1 MGKTCEGEGEG
12 VEVNKLMLREQ
23 LIQFFSEDIGHGD
36 LTSEAIFDNE
46 KGKAY
51 FLAKDEGIF
60 CGEEVIFSAYQ
71 LFDPA
76 IEVIMHKKDGDA
88 VRGGEIICE
97 VYGKARDLLTSER
110 VILNIIQRLSGIA
123 TETNKAVKQMEGT
136 SIRICDTRKTTPG
149 LRMLEKYAVTCGGGF
164 NHRFGLHDA
173 VLIKDNHI
181 AQCGGDLDTA
191 VKRVKEKLGHMVK
204 VEVEVESCEE
214 VKRAVTSNVDVI
226 MFDNCS
232 PTEAKDWR
240 ELVPDSI
247 VVELSGGI
255 TLHQLEEY
263 AHTGVDYIS
272 MGALTHSVKAL
283 DISLDVLVKEGVSH
297 A

>member
-1 MGKTCEGEGEG
+1 M
-12 VEVNKLMLREQ
+12 NKLMLREQ

>member
-23 LIQFFSEDIGHGD
+23 LIQFFSEDIGNGD

-123 TETNKAVKQMEGT
+123 TETNKAVKKMEGT

-149 LRMLEKYAVTCGGGF
+149 LRMLEKHAVTCGGGF

-181 AQCGGDLDTA
+181 AQCGGDLDTI

-204 VEVEVESCEE
+204 VEVEVESREQ
-214 VKRAVTSNVDVI
+214 VKRAVASNVDVI

-232 PTEAKDWR
+232 PTEAKEWR
-240 ELVPDSI
+240 KLVPDTI

-263 AHTGVDYIS
+263 VHTGVDYIS

-283 DISLDVLVKEGVSH
+283 DISLDVSVKEGVSH